1 MISRYF
7 SCQSIRNWLL
17 MERSARFDDL
27 TPSMPLSKSVRD
39 NWSFEK
45 PQAEWIA
52 MPLIRAAAV
61 PDVAVPR
68 GRFKINPPSLLL
80 SLGIQTV

>member
-7 SCQSIRNWLL
+7 SCQSIRDWPL
-17 MERSARFDDL
+17 MERSTRFDDL
-27 TPSMPLSKSVRD
+27 TPSMPLSRSVRHY
-39 NWSFEK
+39 WSFEK
-45 PQAEWIA
+45 PQAEWIV

-68 GRFKINPPSLLL
+68 RRFEISPPLLL
-80 SLGIQTV
+80 FLGI